1 VTARIARAALV
12 ASLAAAALLAAPAAP
27 AGAKTKIC
35 KNTYGG
41 DLIAAKDL
49 KCKKARR
56 IVRAWAEGYKGDG
69 DPDREALGFTCKG
82 RDDPHEGL
90 TVTCTDDG
98 RRVRFYA
105 NVP

>member
-1 VTARIARAALV
+1 MRAVALIGACVAAIAIA
-12 ASLAAAALLAAPAAP
+12 AAPADRAV
-27 AGAKTKIC
+27 AKTTIC

-41 DLIAAKDL
+41 DVISAKDL

-56 IVRAWAEGYKGDG
+56 IVREWAAGYKGDG
-69 DPDREALGFTCKG
+69 NPDREVRGFTCKG
-82 RDDPHEGL
+82 RNDPYEGL

>member
-1 VTARIARAALV
+1 MRRLLL
-12 ASLAAAALLAAPAAP
+12 LAAALAAVVILAVPIGS
-27 AGAKTKIC
+27 AGAKTTIC

-56 IVRAWAEGYKGDG
+56 IVREWAAGYKGDG
-69 DPDREALGFTCKG
+69 NPDREVQGFTCRG
-82 RDDPHEGL
+82 RNDPYEGL
-90 TVTCTDDG
+90 TITCTDSG
-98 RRVRFYA
+98 QRVRFYA